1 MSYSTYWSYLYSVAL
16 LNLCLVGE
24 CALAPGRPDPLKGVY
39 GQEHLPNPV
48 LEVVAH
54 ESYKCQ
60 YIGSLGRFLCIFA
73 SAPKNSHAVKTFAL

>member
-39 GQEHLPNPV
+39 GG
-48 LEVVAH
+48 AH
-54 ESYKCQ
+54 EIPLPLMQICSM
-60 YIGSLGRFLCIFA
+60 GRGRA
-73 SAPKNSHAVKTFAL
+73 SAASANRGRVRVRPEVKGKGRE